1 MGNVLVYIETS
12 DGHVAPISVELL
24 GAARTLA
31 AGLGGSVEALLP
43 GGGEPASQL
52 GAADT
57 IVQVDHPGLSPYVP
71 EAHVAVLA
79 EAIRTR
85 QPQAVLVGNTSAG
98 IDVAAGAAAATGL
111 PLVSYCLGLEV
122 EGAALIARS
131 QLYGG
136 KIVATT
142 KVDAPAVFAVVAG
155 SFPEAAG
162 RSGGKGERTTMP
174 APPALSS
181 LHTRFLSTS
190 TPGGEGVDITKAERL
205 VSVGRGIG
213 GPENLE
219 LAEDLAKALGAE
231 LGASR
236 PVCDSGWLPKARQVG
251 KSGMTVKPKLYFAVG
266 ISGAPEHLE
275 GMRDAD
281 LIVAVNSDANAP
293 IFKIAHYGTTCD
305 LFDLLPALTERLK
318 AAGRAQGAP
327 SSTSG

>member
-1 MGNVLVYIETS
+1 MGNVLVYVETS
-12 DGHVAPISVELL
+12 EGRVAPISFELL

-31 AGLGGSVEALLP
+31 AGLGGEVEALLA
-43 GGGEPASQL
+43 GGGDQAAQL
-52 GAADT
+52 GAADMV
-57 IVQVDHPGLSPYVP
+57 IQVEHPALSPYVP

-79 EAIRTR
+79 EAVRTR
-85 QPQAVLVGNTSAG
+85 NPQVVLVGNTSVG
-98 IDVAAGAAAATGL
+98 IDLAAGAAAATGR
-111 PLVSYCLGLEV
+111 PLVSYCLGLEADG
-122 EGAALIARS
+122 GAVIARS

-142 KVDAPAVFAVVAG
+142 KTEAPAVFAVVAG

-162 RSGGKGERTTMP
+162 RTEGKGGRATMEPP
-174 APPALSS
+174 AALSS
-181 LHTRFLSTS
+181 LRTRFLSAS
-190 TPGGEGVDITKAERL
+190 EPGGEGVDITKADRL

-219 LAEDLAKALGAE
+219 LVEDLAQALGAE
-231 LGASR
+231 IGASR

-275 GMRDAD
+275 GMRDSE
-281 LIVAVNSDANAP
+281 LIVAINSDANAP
-293 IFKIAHYGTTCD
+293 IFEVAHYGTTCD

-318 AAGRAQGAP
+318 ARTG
-327 SSTSG
+327 

>member
-1 MGNVLVYIETS
+1 MGNVLVYMESSEGT
-12 DGHVAPISVELL
+12 VAPISFELL

-31 AGLGGSVEALLP
+31 AGLGGQVEALVV
-43 GGGEPASQL
+43 GGAEHATEL
-52 GAADT
+52 GGADT
-57 IVQVDHPGLSPYVP
+57 VIRVQHPALSPYVP

-85 QPQAVLVGNTSAG
+85 NPQAVLVGNTSVG
-98 IDVAAGAAAATGL
+98 IDLAAGAAAATGR
-111 PLVSYCLGLEV
+111 PLISYCLGLAV
-122 EGAALIARS
+122 EGGAVVARS

-136 KIVATT
+136 KIIATT
-142 KVDAPAVFAVVAG
+142 RTDAPAVFAVVAG

-162 RSGGKGERTTMP
+162 RSGGKGASEAME
-174 APPALSS
+174 PPASLSS
-181 LHTRFLSTS
+181 LHTRFVGASA
-190 TPGGEGVDITKAERL
+190 PGAEGVDITKAERL

-213 GPENLE
+213 GPENIE
-219 LAEDLAKALGAE
+219 LAEELAKALGAE
-231 LGASR
+231 VGASR

-275 GMRDAD
+275 GMRDSE

-293 IFKIAHYGTTCD
+293 IFKVAHFGTTCD

-318 AAGRAQGAP
+318 AKAG
-327 SSTSG
+327 

>member
-1 MGNVLVYIETS
+1 MGDVLVYVETS
-12 DGHVAPISVELL
+12 GGRVAPISFELL

-31 AGLGGSVEALLP
+31 AGLGGEVEALLA
-43 GGGEPASQL
+43 GGGDLAAQL

-57 IVQVDHPGLSPYVP
+57 VIQVEHPALSPYVP

-85 QPQAVLVGNTSAG
+85 NPQVVLVGNTSVG
-98 IDVAAGAAAATGL
+98 IDLAAGAAAATGR
-111 PLVSYCLGLEV
+111 PLVSYCLGLEADG
-122 EGAALIARS
+122 GAVVARS

-136 KIVATT
+136 KITATT
-142 KVDAPAVFAVVAG
+142 RTEVPAVFAVVAG

-162 RSGGKGERTTMP
+162 RSGGKGGRATME
-174 APPALSS
+174 PPTALSS
-181 LHTRFLSTS
+181 LRTRFLSAS
-190 TPGGEGVDITKAERL
+190 EPGGEGVDITKAERL

-219 LAEDLAKALGAE
+219 LAEELAKALGAE
-231 LGASR
+231 IGASR
-236 PVCDSGWLPKARQVG
+236 PVCDSGWLPKTRQVG

-275 GMRDAD
+275 GMRDSE
-281 LIVAVNSDANAP
+281 LIVAINSDANAP
-293 IFKIAHYGTTCD
+293 IFKVAHYGTTCD

-318 AAGRAQGAP
+318 AKAG
-327 SSTSG
+327 

>member
-1 MGNVLVYIETS
+1 MGNVLVYIETA
-12 DGHVAPISVELL
+12 DGQVAPISFELL
-24 GAARTLA
+24 GAARSLA
-31 AGLGGSVEALLP
+31 ADLGGGVEALLA
-43 GGGEPASQL
+43 GGGDLAAQL

-57 IVQVDHPGLSPYVP
+57 VVQVDHPGLSPYVP

-79 EAIRTR
+79 EAIRAR
-85 QPQAVLVGNTSAG
+85 KPQVVLVGNTSVG
-98 IDVAAGAAAATGL
+98 IDVAAGAAAATDR
-111 PLVSYCLGLEV
+111 PLVSYCLGLEADGGSV
-122 EGAALIARS
+122 VARS

-142 KVDAPAVFAVVAG
+142 RTDGEAVFAVVAG

-162 RSGGKGERTTMP
+162 RSGGKGEKATMDAP
-174 APPALSS
+174 AALSS
-181 LHTRFLSTS
+181 LRTRFLGASA
-190 TPGGEGVDITKAERL
+190 PGGEGVDITKADRL

-213 GPENLE
+213 GPENIE
-219 LAEDLAKALGAE
+219 LAQDLAKALGAE
-231 LGASR
+231 VGASR

-275 GMRDAD
+275 GMRDSE

-293 IFKIAHYGTTCD
+293 IFKLAHYGTTCD

-318 AAGRAQGAP
+318 AKAG
-327 SSTSG
+327 

>member
-1 MGNVLVYIETS
+1 MGNVLVYVETS
-12 DGHVAPISVELL
+12 DGKVAPISFELL

-31 AGLGGSVEALLP
+31 AGLGGEVEALLA
-43 GGGEPASQL
+43 GGGDLASQL

-57 IVQVDHPGLSPYVP
+57 VVTVDHAALTPYVP
-71 EAHVAVLA
+71 EAHLAVLN
-79 EAIRTR
+79 ETIRHR
-85 QPQAVLVGNTSAG
+85 KPQVVLVGNTSVG
-98 IDVAAGAAAATGL
+98 IDLAAGAAAAAGL
-111 PLVSYCLGLEV
+111 PVVSYCLGLEV
-122 EGAALIARS
+122 EGGAVIARS

-136 KIVATT
+136 KVVATT
-142 KVDAPAVFAVVAG
+142 RTEGPAIFAVVAG
-155 SFPEAAG
+155 SFAEPAG
-162 RSGGKGERTTMP
+162 HAGGKGGRAAVDAP
-174 APPALSS
+174 AALSS
-181 LHTRFLSTS
+181 LRTHFVSAS
-190 TPGGEGVDITKAERL
+190 APGGEGVDITKAERL

-236 PVCDSGWLPKARQVG
+236 PVCDSGWLPKSRQVG

-275 GMRDAD
+275 GMRDAE

-293 IFKIAHYGTTCD
+293 IFKVAHYGTTCD

-318 AAGRAQGAP
+318 AKTG
-327 SSTSG
+327 

>member
-1 MGNVLVYIETS
+1 MGNVLVYVETS
-12 DGHVAPISVELL
+12 EGRVAPISFELL

-31 AGLGGSVEALLP
+31 AGLGGEVEALLA
-43 GGGEPASQL
+43 GGGDLTAQL
-52 GAADT
+52 GAADMV
-57 IVQVDHPGLSPYVP
+57 IQVEHPALSPYVP

-79 EAIRTR
+79 EAVRTR
-85 QPQAVLVGNTSAG
+85 NPQVVLVGNTSVG
-98 IDVAAGAAAATGL
+98 IDLAAGAAAATGR
-111 PLVSYCLGLEV
+111 PLVSYCLGLEADG
-122 EGAALIARS
+122 GAVIARS

-142 KVDAPAVFAVVAG
+142 RTEAPAVFAVVAG

-162 RSGGKGERTTMP
+162 RTEGKGERATMEPP
-174 APPALSS
+174 AALSS
-181 LHTRFLSTS
+181 LRTRFLSAS
-190 TPGGEGVDITKAERL
+190 EPSGEGVDITKAERL

-219 LAEDLAKALGAE
+219 LVEDLAKALGAE
-231 LGASR
+231 IGASR

-275 GMRDAD
+275 GMRDAE

-293 IFKIAHYGTTCD
+293 IFEVAHYGTTCD
-305 LFDLLPALTERLK
+305 LFDLLPALTERLQAK
-318 AAGRAQGAP
+318 TG
-327 SSTSG
+327 